1 MRPLKLTISAF
12 GPYASRTV
20 VDFEQLGESGLYLIT
35 GDTGAGK
42 TTIFDA
48 ITYALFGE
56 ASGSSRDASM
66 LRSKYADP
74 ETPTEV
80 ELLFD
85 YAGKRYTVRRNPDYE
100 RPAKRGGGM
109 TRQAAD
115 AELTCPD
122 GRVIT
127 KVRDVN
133 NAIREILGIDRN
145 QFSQIAMI
153 AQGDF
158 LKLLL
163 ADTQDRQKIFREIF
177 HTGTYQIFQDQVK
190 EAASKLGRECEE
202 LRKSIDQYLRGTVA
216 DEDDVKAQ
224 ELARAKEGKLPIAEA
239 LELLDRLV
247 EQDEAGLD
255 RIGGELS
262 TLDAKLA
269 QVNSQLG
276 KAEELERTKETL
288 KTAETELQQR
298 TAELGIL
305 EERQKLAQER
315 QPEADR
321 LAADAAALELQLPD
335 YDARDRIVVERRSTA
350 QQLQA
355 EEKAV
360 TQDLASLETREKQ
373 LDQDRTEQ
381 KALESAGAQKEA
393 LLREKDTVEARG
405 KQISSAL
412 QTLTCYEDL
421 SRKLIQ
427 AQETYL
433 TAQREL
439 DRAQSEYEAM
449 DRAFLSEQAGV
460 LAQRLREGSPCP
472 VCGSVEHPHPA
483 QLSDTAPTETQL
495 KQAKRAAEQSRKAAE
510 LASSEAQ
517 SLLGQKKALE
527 RELSQKAEEL
537 WPEGKLTELRNRAEE
552 ERSIL
557 RTRYSAITEKITAE
571 DRNIRR
577 KAELDLRIPQT
588 EKENRLLQEKIQ
600 DGKERIA
607 KLGAQISQ
615 LDQQLE
621 DYNRKLPF
629 PTKQEATARCA
640 ELKEKQRIILDEIRM
655 AEVAQKNS
663 KTLCTALEGRIT
675 QMREQLATAE
685 AVDKKA
691 LQEAYTQI
699 SGLKKEK
706 SEQNSEILLRLN
718 VNRTAVRSI
727 REKGSELDE
736 AEKRLMWVRALSNT
750 ANGNIAGKEKIMLET
765 YVQMTYFD
773 RIIARANTRLMV
785 MSGGQYELTRR
796 TVAENNRSQ
805 SGLELNVIDHYNGT
819 ERSVKTLSGGE
830 SFKAS
835 LSLALGLSDEIQS
848 TAGGIRLDTMFVDEG
863 IAAAG
868 DARPKRSD
876 REPPACGDHLP
887 RVGTEGTHRP
897 TNCGNKR
904 KERREPPYHHRLR
917 QIATAVMK

>member
-12 GPYASRTV
+12 GPYASRTL

-355 EEKAV
+355 KEKAV

-537 WPEGKLTELRNRAEE
+537 WPEGKLTELRSRAEE

-577 KAELDLRIPQT
+577 KAELDLRIPQA

-863 IAAAG
+863 FGSLDEESLQQAMRALNG
-868 DARPKRSD
+868 LTESHR
-876 REPPACGDHLP
+876 L
-887 RVGTEGTHRP
+887 VGIISHVSEL
-897 TNCGNKR
+897 
-904 KERREPPYHHRLR
+904 KERIDR
-917 QIATAVMK
+917 QIVVTKEKSGGSRLTIIV